1 MPAHSTRPRIAPLF
15 GLTLLEALRDLDLPE
30 EILQD
35 EDPSVTMPRRLGLSD
50 VVEKQIRTYREAVK
64 SRTRMDDDQV
74 QALIRLVVR
83 RPDAA
88 ELFHRAGRKLGGRA
102 AGGSMTGL
110 TGVLPR
116 ALRFRLARRR
126 AGKGLRKLFGRPMG
140 GFAHGP
146 FVLEGRG
153 MFLMVGDPSGR
164 ACHFISGFCQ
174 AVVTRYMGPEYVV
187 IHSGCEARRDPNC
200 RWTVTGEARQ
210 RERDGVREMLLRPE
224 MEAG

>member
-15 GLTLLEALRDLDLPE
+15 GLTLLESLRDLDLPE

-35 EDPSVTMPRRLGLSD
+35 EDPSVTMPRRLGLSE
-50 VVEKQIRTYREAVK
+50 VVEKQIRIYRDAVK
-64 SRTRMDDDQV
+64 SRTRMTDDQV
-74 QALIRLVVR
+74 HALIRLVVR

-88 ELFHRAGRKLGGRA
+88 ELFHRAGRKLGSRA
-102 AGGSMTGL
+102 AGRSVTGIS
-110 TGVLPR
+110 GVLPR

-126 AGKGLRKLFGRPMG
+126 AAKGLRRLFGRSIG

-146 FVLEGRG
+146 FALEGRG
-153 MFLMVGDPSGR
+153 LLLTESDPSGQ

-187 IHSGCEARRDPNC
+187 IHSQCQARRDPNC

>member
-1 MPAHSTRPRIAPLF
+1 MPLRSSRPRVAPRF

-35 EDPSVTMPRRLGLSD
+35 ENPSETMPRRLGLSD
-50 VVEKQIRTYREAVK
+50 VVEKQIRIYRDAVR
-64 SRTRMDDDQV
+64 SRTRMSDDQV
-74 QALIRLVVR
+74 RDLIRLVVR

-88 ELFHRAGRKLGGRA
+88 ELFHRAGRTLGARA
-102 AGGSMTGL
+102 AGRSV
-110 TGVLPR
+110 TGVSGMLPR
-116 ALRFRLARRR
+116 AIRFRLARRR
-126 AGKGLRKLFGRPMG
+126 AATGLRQLFGRPIG

-153 MFLMVGDPSGR
+153 LLLLQGDPTGQ
-164 ACHFISGFCQ
+164 ACQFISGFCQ
-174 AVVTRYMGPEYVV
+174 SVVTRYMGPEYMVV
-187 IHSGCEARRDPNC
+187 HSQCQAHRDPSC

-224 MEAG
+224 LETG